1 MATDKDKNTEA
12 NTQAKP
18 IDFTPARAVVQDGGV
33 ITPQSLPDD
42 LTDRQARVMSVLPDA
57 AAATGVAPELL
68 VGMWGRES
76 EFSTHDTMTSPTGVK
91 GDFQVSRVAVVETLA
106 KNGGEIAERLD
117 AQGLKKQADKI
128 EKIHEKAKDMDGDEI
143 RSFVKKN
150 GNLIDSLREAPE
162 ATTYTAAFYSKDI
175 AQKLDVDPAEPD
187 SFPIVYAGYNIGP
200 GNAQKLQDGKAAS
213 GWEVDANKGLAGK
226 ASADKQISSYEKAI
240 EKKLEDPTGQKM
252 LSIVEDVQE
261 QACRPGKSAAATYA
275 PEGEL
280 QASMPALRTAFS
292 IAALGDYQ
300 RAGTTVDA
308 TMEQQFRQAP
318 IAPPMPGA

>member
-1 MATDKDKNTEA
+1 MAKDKDTEPTA
-12 NTQAKP
+12 PPKS
-18 IDFTPARAVVQDGGV
+18 IDFAPARAVVQDGGV
-33 ITPQSLPDD
+33 ITPQSLPND

-57 AAATGVAPELL
+57 AAASGVAPELL

-76 EFSTHDTMTSPTGVK
+76 EFSTHTTMTSPTGVK

-106 KNGGEIAERLD
+106 KNGSEIAERLD

-128 EKIHEKAKDMDGDEI
+128 EKIHDKAKDMDGPEI
-143 RSFVKKN
+143 RSYARDN
-150 GNLIDSLREAPE
+150 GKLIDSLRAEAPE
-162 ATTYTAAFYSKDI
+162 AATYTAAFYSKDI

-213 GWEVDANKGLAGK
+213 GWEVDANKGIAGNK
-226 ASADKQISSYEKAI
+226 SADKQISSYEKAI

-252 LSIVEDVQE
+252 LSIIEDVQE
-261 QACRPGKSAAATYA
+261 QACRPGKSAAATYS

-280 QASMPALRTAFS
+280 RANIPELRTAFS
-292 IAALGDYQ
+292 IATLGGHQHND
-300 RAGTTVDA
+300 TTMD
-308 TMEQQFRQAP
+308 QQLRPSPAAP
-318 IAPPMPGA
+318 LTPGA